1 MDREALWAIF
11 HRVPEELGT
20 AEGLNNKKTFTE
32 GFLCYIRFL

>member
-1 MDREALWAIF
+1 MDRGALWAIV

-32 GFLCYIRFL
+32 GFLCYI